1 MLVKDE
7 YWTFEER
14 VRFFYFIAPQGAF
27 KATINMTG
35 LTEDFYPT
43 VLVYKNAL
51 TSTPS
56 DVRTL

>member
-14 VRFFYFIAPQGAF
+14 VRFFY
-27 KATINMTG
+27 NMTG